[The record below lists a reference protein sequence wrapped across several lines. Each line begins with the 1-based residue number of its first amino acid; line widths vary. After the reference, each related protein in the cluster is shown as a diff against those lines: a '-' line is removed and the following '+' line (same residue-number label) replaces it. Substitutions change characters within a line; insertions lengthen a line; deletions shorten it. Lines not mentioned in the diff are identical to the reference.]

1 MDRINYAAKQ
11 FRFDVIDSAITIEAA
26 ISQILIDTL
35 ATEKTR
41 KSIDKYLFSDTLT
54 FDKKITLFNSFLKD
68 KVFDQIELSKTL
80 SGDLVYIKNLR
91 NLMAHSILDTSVEF
105 MDIYNNTHVKFK
117 SYTDKG
123 IKDIIVM
130 FYDKTDNAEQNIY
143 SHHVLTQKINDSIDS
158 LDRIQEGL
166 GLLP

>member
-1 MDRINYAAKQ
+1 
-11 FRFDVIDSAITIEAA
+11 
-26 ISQILIDTL
+26 
-35 ATEKTR
+35 
-41 KSIDKYLFSDTLT
+41 
-54 FDKKITLFNSFLKD
+54 
-68 KVFDQIELSKTL
+68 
-80 SGDLVYIKNLR
+80 
-91 NLMAHSILDTSVEF
+91 MAHSILDTSVEF
-105 MDIYNNTHVKFK
+105 MDIYNNTYVKFK

-158 LDRIQEGL
+158 LDRIQKGH